1 MQHTDFRLISYSL
14 ASVWIITGML
24 SLGIYPKADS
34 FALLK
39 PIGITGYF
47 AEFSL
52 YFGAMADIA
61 LGVLTIF
68 KPSKL
73 LWIIKAP
80 FVLTYTLAI
89 SIWLP
94 EFWLHPFGSLFAIKE
109 HTLCKLSL
117 VTLPTRRSNTMTT
130 YLLLKWAHILS
141 SV

>member
-61 LGVLTIF
+61 LGILTIF

-73 LWIIKAP
+73 LWIIQAL

-94 EFWLHPFGSLFAIKE
+94 EFWLHPFGPLLKYISFA
-109 HTLCKLSL
+109 TCLSL
-117 VTLPTRRSNTMTT
+117 L
-130 YLLLKWAHILS
+130 YQHEEAIL
-141 SV
+141 